1 MVFLSLK
8 DKHKLQSMGLMSKDK
23 PRQLTPSLQQKHK
36 RHMEVYKASLIKNPP
51 KDNRSWLE
59 RHGFTSSRFHH
70 FFG

>member
-36 RHMEVYKASLIKNPP
+36 RHMEV
-51 KDNRSWLE
+51 
-59 RHGFTSSRFHH
+59 
-70 FFG
+70 